1 MTQMVN
7 LMQARSETLSVFTI
21 GFFKNKYAIGAA
33 VISTAMLLLFMYLPF
48 LQKYLH
54 MAPIM
59 WQDWVAVFVAMVAVF
74 VFEEG
79 RKAEAKR

>member
-1 MTQMVN
+1 
-7 LMQARSETLSVFTI
+7 
-21 GFFKNKYAIGAA
+21 
-33 VISTAMLLLFMYLPF
+33 LFMYLPF

-54 MAPIM
+54 MTPIM
-59 WQDWVAVFVAMVAVF
+59 WEDWVAVAVAMIAVF